1 MATAIS
7 DRVERWRPL
16 PRRRM
21 LVAMALT
28 GWVVYVVGQ
37 AVDDPA
43 ASVAWP
49 LGSLVGLLVMWGAWG
64 VLRGAIRS
72 MADLP
77 DERLDERQIQ
87 VRDRSYL
94 HAYRIVGGL
103 GAALGIVTIGMDALD
118 VRTVP
123 TDWLQTTAFG
133 LMFLMMVL
141 PSCVVGWQET
151 ET

>member
-1 MATAIS
+1 MATAMS
-7 DRVERWRPL
+7 NRVERWRPQ
-16 PRRRM
+16 PRRRF
-21 LVAMALT
+21 LVAMAVT
-28 GWVVYVVGQ
+28 GWVAYVVGQ
-37 AVDDPA
+37 AVDDSA

-49 LGSLVGLLVMWGAWG
+49 VASLVGLLIMWGAWG
-64 VLRGAIRS
+64 MLRAAIRS

-103 GAALGIVTIGMDALD
+103 GAAVGIATVGMDFLD
-118 VRTVP
+118 VRTIP

-133 LMFLMMVL
+133 LLFLMMVL
-141 PSCVVGWQET
+141 PSCVVGWQES